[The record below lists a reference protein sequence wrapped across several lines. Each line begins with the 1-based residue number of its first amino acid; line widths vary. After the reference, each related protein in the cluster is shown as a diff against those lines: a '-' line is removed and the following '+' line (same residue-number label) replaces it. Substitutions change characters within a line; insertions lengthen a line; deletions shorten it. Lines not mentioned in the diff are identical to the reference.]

1 MIRTGRDRGSGL
13 LGSQPQPVIP
23 ASVIPEE
30 LISQVHEL
38 ETACCQKPGE
48 LLIACEQ
55 ECVVI
60 VVHFLQGV
68 MTYN

>member
-30 LISQVHEL
+30 LITQVL
-38 ETACCQKPGE
+38 DTQRASG
-48 LLIACEQ
+48 LFIL
-55 ECVVI
+55 
-60 VVHFLQGV
+60 F
-68 MTYN
+68 TS